1 MNKESVVIFDI
12 DCTLSDADWR
22 YHLIEKK
29 PKNWVKYFELSI
41 EDAPIREAVDI
52 LNNYKQSPGFKI
64 LFVTGRNESVR
75 KITLDWLRTNIHP
88 DISTYSLYMRKDGDY
103 RPGVVIKKEILEQDI
118 LPHCTVVAA
127 FDDREDICKMYSEH
141 GITAFKVIR
150 R

>member
-29 PKNWVKYFELSI
+29 PKNWNKYFELSI
-41 EDAPIREAVDI
+41 EDAPIWETVDI
-52 LNNYKQSPGFKI
+52 LNNYAINDGFKI

-103 RPGVVIKKEILEQDI
+103 RPGVIIKKEILEQDI
-118 LPHCTVVAA
+118 MPYCIVIAA
-127 FDDREDICKMYSEH
+127 FDDREDICKMYAEH
-141 GITAFKVIR
+141 GITAFKVMR
-150 R
+150 